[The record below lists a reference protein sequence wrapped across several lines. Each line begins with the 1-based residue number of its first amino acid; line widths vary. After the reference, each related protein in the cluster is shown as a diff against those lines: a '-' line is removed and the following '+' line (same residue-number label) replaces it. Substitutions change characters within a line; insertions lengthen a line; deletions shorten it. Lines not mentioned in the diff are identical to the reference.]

1 MRGMKFREQK
11 ISLMMELQ
19 LELELEYV
27 SVLFYSRD
35 PRTLRGKSS
44 ITILPNML
52 VRLRHMG
59 II

>member
-1 MRGMKFREQK
+1 
-11 ISLMMELQ
+11 MELQ